1 MWEDDDDS
9 IDLEKEID
17 YLEELNEDLQDD
29 LEQDDEQDTEEDNKV
44 KSIFDN
50 ARTSKL
56 TQKYFDQQLNIKLE
70 SSRDIIAFIYHDEK
84 IACRILKK
92 LTSGVYIVLQL
103 FDDNNI
109 PSKMKKINFKEIEII

>member
-17 YLEELNEDLQDD
+17 YLEEMNEDLQDN
-29 LEQDDEQDTEEDNKV
+29 LEPDDEPEEDNKI

-50 ARTSKL
+50 ARTAKL

-70 SSRDIIAFIYHDEK
+70 PSRDIIAFIYHEEK

>member
-9 IDLEKEID
+9 IDYEKEID
-17 YLEELNEDLQDD
+17 YLEEMNEDLKDN
-29 LEQDDEQDTEEDNKV
+29 LEQDDEPDEETNI

-92 LTSGVYIVLQL
+92 LASGVYIVLQL
-103 FDDNNI
+103 FDDDTI
-109 PSKMKKINFKEIEII
+109 PSKMKKINFKEIELI

>member
-9 IDLEKEID
+9 IDLEKEMD
-17 YLEELNEDLQDD
+17 YLEEMNEDLHDN
-29 LEQDDEQDTEEDNKV
+29 LEQEDEPEEDNKI

-50 ARTSKL
+50 ARTTKL

-70 SSRDIIAFIYHDEK
+70 SSRDIIVFIYHEEK

-103 FDDNNI
+103 FDDNTI

>member
-17 YLEELNEDLQDD
+17 YLEEMNEDLQDN
-29 LEQDDEQDTEEDNKV
+29 LEQDDEPEEDNKI

-70 SSRDIIAFIYHDEK
+70 SSRDIIAFIYHEEK

-103 FDDNNI
+103 FDDNTTI
-109 PSKMKKINFKEIEII
+109 PSKMKKINFKEIAII

>member
-9 IDLEKEID
+9 IDYEKEID
-17 YLEELNEDLQDD
+17 YLEEMNEYLKDN
-29 LEQDDEQDTEEDNKV
+29 LEQDDEPEEETNI

-56 TQKYFDQQLNIKLE
+56 TQKYFDQQINIKLE

-92 LTSGVYIVLQL
+92 LSSGVYIVLQL
-103 FDDNNI
+103 FDDDTI
-109 PSKMKKINFKEIEII
+109 PSKMKKINFKEIKLI